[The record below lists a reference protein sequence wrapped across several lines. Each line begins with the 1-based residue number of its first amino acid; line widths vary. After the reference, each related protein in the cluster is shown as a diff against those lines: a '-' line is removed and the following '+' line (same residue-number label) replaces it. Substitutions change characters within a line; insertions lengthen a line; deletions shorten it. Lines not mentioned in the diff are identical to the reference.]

1 MIFCVSWDKETK
13 NKPMNEEI
21 YYTYAWL
28 REDRT
33 PYYIGK
39 GKNRRAWRRGSPPRE
54 RVLIL
59 KKGLCEQDAF
69 KHEVYMIFILGR
81 KDKGTGILRNMTD
94 GGDGCAEPSWETRIK
109 IGGANR
115 GRKLS
120 EETRRKMS
128 KAHTGKKRPYR
139 GKETRRRMSEAQKGK
154 KHTTESRKKIGE
166 AFKRLAWFYDPVSKA
181 TKRCRPED
189 CPDGYRHGR
198 GQKR

>member
-33 PYYIGK
+33 PYYI
-39 GKNRRAWRRGSPPRE
+39 
-54 RVLIL
+54 
-59 KKGLCEQDAF
+59 
-69 KHEVYMIFILGR
+69 
-81 KDKGTGILRNMTD
+81 
-94 GGDGCAEPSWETRIK
+94 
-109 IGGANR
+109 
-115 GRKLS
+115 
-120 EETRRKMS
+120 
-128 KAHTGKKRPYR
+128 
-139 GKETRRRMSEAQKGK
+139 MSEAQKGK